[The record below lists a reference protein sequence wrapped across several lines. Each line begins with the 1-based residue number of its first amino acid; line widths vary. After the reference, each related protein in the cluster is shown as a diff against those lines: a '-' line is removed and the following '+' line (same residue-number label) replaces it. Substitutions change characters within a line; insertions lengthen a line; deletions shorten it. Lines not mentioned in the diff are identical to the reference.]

1 MRKDLYL
8 LKLNDNL
15 LKLNVMNE
23 TENKEALKKGIAA
36 LVDTLEKAANITR
49 DIHAQA
55 NGSLDDAMMRRFES
69 LSLSVCYDLLEASAI
84 NGSL

>member
-1 MRKDLYL
+1 MEEIEK
-8 LKLNDNL
+8 
-15 LKLNVMNE
+15 
-23 TENKEALKKGIAA
+23 KEALKKGVDA

-49 DIHAQA
+49 EIHAQA
-55 NGSLDDAMMRRFES
+55 NGSLDDATLRRFES

>member
-1 MRKDLYL
+1 MK
-8 LKLNDNL
+8 
-15 LKLNVMNE
+15 E
-23 TENKEALKKGIAA
+23 TWIRSLGWEDPS
-36 LVDTLEKAANITR
+36 V
-49 DIHAQA
+49 AQA